1 MFRICAIF
9 GLLLFFIGVGVF
21 GWVLVERKKEQ
32 VFVQKQCNLINAEL
46 TKIGQPT
53 ITETEVYAFADVIQ
67 NKSLQQE
74 LAEHH
79 RHKEITELLF
89 SISMSLIVLG
99 GTIFAIWLIIKTV
112 RLINK
117 CYRYFR
123 KLHARIFGQNRVG
136 LEEKSADRA
145 IDIND
150 SQQTQKRR
158 KHKKNSEVLENSGW
172 YNCKAKDAKEIAELY
187 CDQKSLQAK
196 EQMPQAKVQGENA
209 KNSEEM
215 AMRPFEKL
223 AQNIRK
229 TILSDYRENTL
240 KLEDSLRNQRASL
253 EKQINEVKEI
263 TEIAKKAAKE
273 QANPV
278 NGSLE
283 EITQQISAIRE
294 YASSQQDK
302 IKKIQ
307 EESDWRIIR
316 TFCLRVIRC
325 IDNIEKRIEAWSQ
338 ENKDATALS
347 EIRDELIFTLE
358 SSSVEQ
364 FEPELN
370 TEYSGLEKLA
380 EVIKERQQTED
391 PEMKGKIAKVIRPGY
406 QYLLDDKNI
415 KIVRAALVKLFG

>member
-1 MFRICAIF
+1 MFRKCAIF
-9 GLLLFFIGVGVF
+9 GLILFFIGLGVF

-32 VFVQKQCNLINAEL
+32 AFVKKQCKIINSQL

-53 ITETEVYAFADVIQ
+53 INETEVYSFADVIH
-67 NKSLQQE
+67 NKNFQRE
-74 LAEHH
+74 LAKHH
-79 RHKEITELLF
+79 RQKEITELLF
-89 SISMSLIVLG
+89 SVSVSLIALG
-99 GTIFAIWLIIKTV
+99 GAIFAVWMTIKTV
-112 RLINK
+112 RLITK
-117 CYRYFR
+117 FCRYCK
-123 KLHARIFGQNRVG
+123 KLHARILGHQQLD
-136 LEEKSADRA
+136 LEEQSAGRA
-145 IDIND
+145 IDINN
-150 SQQTQKRR
+150 SQQGQKRGKR
-158 KHKKNSEVLENSGW
+158 KKKPEKYSEVLENSGW
-172 YNCKAKDAKEIAELY
+172 YNCKEKDAKEIAALY
-187 CDQKSLQAK
+187 CDQKSIEPKQTVKA
-196 EQMPQAKVQGENA
+196 A

-215 AMRPFEKL
+215 AIRPFEKL

-253 EKQINEVKEI
+253 EKQISEIKEI

-273 QANPV
+273 QSNPV

-294 YASSQQDK
+294 YASNQQDK

-325 IDNIEKRIEAWSQ
+325 IDNIEKRIEDWSQ
-338 ENKDATALS
+338 ENKDTNALS

-358 SSSVEQ
+358 SSGVEQ
-364 FEPELN
+364 FEPEIN
-370 TEYSGLEKLA
+370 TEYNGQEKLA
-380 EVIKERQQTED
+380 EVIKEKQQTED
-391 PEMKGKIAKVIRPGY
+391 AAMKGKIAKVIRPGY
-406 QYLLDDKNI
+406 QYLIDDKNI